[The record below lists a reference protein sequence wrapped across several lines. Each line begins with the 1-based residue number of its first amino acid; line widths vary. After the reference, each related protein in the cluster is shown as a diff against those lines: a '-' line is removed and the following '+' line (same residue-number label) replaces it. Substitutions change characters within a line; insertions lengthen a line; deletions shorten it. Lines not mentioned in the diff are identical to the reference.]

1 MEQFITVIS
10 EKRNIGFTL
19 IPFYAQQNE
28 TGSVQLIEQATM
40 EHIKEKRFDF
50 SPAQTEVVKLLTS
63 INEQSLFK
71 RFSKQKNLKLF
82 FDKLEEQFT
91 LDHIRPVMDEKI
103 SKALEVIALS
113 DIPVFFKNPNYSSMY
128 STDRVNVRTLH
139 HQPLF
144 EFNLEPAGLKYTL
157 KIKTENGEMGLTN
170 REVLELTTSPCTFLI
185 NNQLF
190 RFENIDSK
198 KFKPF
203 LKVNHLLIQPR
214 SVDAYMSSF
223 VENCVRDFP
232 VHATGFYIN
241 NKDARL
247 QTRLILES
255 DLSQQPV
262 FTLKFKYDD
271 REYLAGT
278 KSMVFVNHRSMK
290 GHHIFDRFKRKTEEE
305 QKAIEVLSELG
316 LKSISDSQYRPLYE
330 DKTTAEMH
338 HVIEWLNTNA
348 KALMASGIQVIQQ
361 GFEHSYYTGQVKLTM
376 QYIEDNDWFDIKAV
390 ILVGEFKI
398 PFQQIRQHII
408 KGKREFILPDKEVF
422 VIPEEWFTKYTDLMH
437 FVKADGEQ
445 LKLDKMHYKLLDQ
458 ELLTEVSPQWKER
471 MEQLKQKAIHFE
483 SPEGLQATLRAYQED
498 GFKWMK
504 LLNTNYFGG
513 ILADD
518 MGLGK
523 TIQTIAL
530 LLNQYENNGLTEPTN
545 TTEPQEG
552 QLDMFGGVQGFNKSS
567 VPASLIVMPTSL
579 VHNWANEI
587 TKFAPKLKV
596 YLYTGNNRT
605 KSKEI
610 GKILKHYHVVLT
622 SYGIIRNDI
631 EFLKHYRFH
640 YAILDE
646 SQNIKNPGSKIYQA
660 VSDIESNHRL
670 VLTGTPIENAL
681 VDLWAQMNFVNNGL
695 LGNLNFFKNHYAGPI
710 EKKRDEAKEQKLR
723 ELINPFIL
731 RRTKEMVAKELPPV
745 TEQTLVC
752 DMTEDQQKFYEREKS
767 GIRNELMKAIEQTG
781 VNRNAILALQA
792 LTRLRQIAN
801 HPALVD
807 NTYEGS
813 SGKYE
818 MIFQKLRNA
827 INEKHKV
834 LIFSS
839 FVKDLELIEN
849 DLIAQKVKY
858 AKLTGS
864 TTDRQKVI
872 NSFTSDEDCR
882 VFLISLKAGGV
893 GLNLVEADYVFVLN
907 PWWNPAAEAQAI
919 NRAHRIGQTK
929 NVFVYKFIAAETIEE
944 KIAKLQERKTAL
956 ADTFI
961 TNNNPLK
968 DLDENEI
975 RELFA

>member
-1 MEQFITVIS
+1 MEQFIIVIS
-10 EKRNIGFTL
+10 EKRSIGFTL

-28 TGSVQLIEQATM
+28 SGAIQLIEQATP
-40 EHIKEKRFDF
+40 EHINEERFDF
-50 SPAQTEVVKLLTS
+50 TPAQKEVLKLLVS

-82 FDKLEEQFT
+82 FEKLEEQFT

-103 SKALEVIALS
+103 TKALDVIALA
-113 DIPVFFKNPNYSSMY
+113 DIPVFFKNPNYTSMY
-128 STDRVNVRTLH
+128 SSDRISVRTLYD
-139 HQPLF
+139 QPLF
-144 EFNLEPAGLKYTL
+144 DFNLEPSGLKYTL

-170 REVLELTTSPCTFLI
+170 REVMEITSSPCTFLI

-190 RFENIDSK
+190 RFRNIDSK

-203 LKVNHLLIQPR
+203 LKVNHLVIQPR

-223 VENCVRDFP
+223 VEKCVRDFP
-232 VHATGFYIN
+232 VHAQGFFIN
-241 NKDARL
+241 NKEARL
-247 QTRLILES
+247 QPMLLLEH
-255 DLSQQPV
+255 DLSQQLV

-278 KSMVFVNHRSMK
+278 RSTVFVNHRKMK

-305 QKAIEVLSELG
+305 QQTVETLTQLG
-316 LKSISDSQYRPLYE
+316 LKSISDSQYRPLHHNAP
-330 DKTTAEMH
+330 TAEMH
-338 HVIEWLNTNA
+338 QVIEWLNTNA
-348 KALMASGIQVIQQ
+348 KTLAAKGIKIIQQ
-361 GFEHSYYTGQVKLTM
+361 GLEQNYYAGDVKLTM
-376 QYIEDNDWFDIKAV
+376 QYTEDNDWFDIKAM

-398 PFQQIRQHII
+398 PFQKIRQQII
-408 KGKREFILPDKEVF
+408 RGRREFMLPNQEVF
-422 VIPEEWFTKYTDLMH
+422 IIPEEWFAKYTDLMH
-437 FVKADGEQ
+437 FAKADGDQ
-445 LKLDKMHYKLLDQ
+445 LTLDKMHYQLLDQ
-458 ELLTEVSPQWKER
+458 ELLNEVSPQWQQR
-471 MEQLKQKAIHFE
+471 MEQLRQRSINYA
-483 SPEGLQATLRAYQED
+483 SPEGLQATLRSYQLE
-498 GFKWMK
+498 GFKWMS
-504 LLNTNYFGG
+504 LLNNNRFGG

-530 LLNQYENNGLTEPTN
+530 LLNQYHTN
-545 TTEPQEG
+545 ESGSTTNARG
-552 QLDMFGGVQGFNKSS
+552 QLDMFEGVQGFNNSS

-587 TKFAPKLKV
+587 IKFAPKLKV

-622 SYGIIRNDI
+622 SYGIARNDI
-631 EFLKHYRFH
+631 EYLKNYQFH
-640 YAILDE
+640 YTILDE
-646 SQNIKNPGSKIYQA
+646 SQNIKNPGSKLYQA
-660 VSDIESNHRL
+660 VSDLQSNYKL

-681 VDLWAQMNFVNNGL
+681 VDLWAQMNFVNKGL

-710 EKKRDEAKEQKLR
+710 EKKQDEAKEKKLR

-731 RRTKEMVAKELPPV
+731 RRTKEMVATELPPV

-752 DMTEDQQKFYEREKS
+752 DMTEEQQKFYEREKS

-781 VNRNAILALQA
+781 VNKNAILALQA

-807 NTYEGS
+807 SSYQGS

-818 MIFQKLRNA
+818 QIFQKLNNA
-827 INEKHKV
+827 ISEHHKV

-839 FVKDLELIEN
+839 FVKDLELIET
-849 DLIAQKVKY
+849 DLQAQRIKY
-858 AKLTGS
+858 AKLTGA

-872 NSFTSDEDCR
+872 KSFTDAEDCR

-907 PWWNPAAEAQAI
+907 PWWNPAAESQAI

-929 NVFVYKFIAAETIEE
+929 NVFVYKFIAADTIEE

-961 TNNNPLK
+961 TTNNPLK
-968 DLDENEI
+968 DLSEHELS
-975 RELFA
+975 ELFA